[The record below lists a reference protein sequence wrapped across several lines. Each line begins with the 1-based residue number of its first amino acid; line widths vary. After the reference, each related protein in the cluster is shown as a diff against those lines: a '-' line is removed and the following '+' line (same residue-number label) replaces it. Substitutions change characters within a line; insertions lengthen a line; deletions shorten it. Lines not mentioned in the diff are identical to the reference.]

1 MKAQANLYDRNSTM
15 KIRESNEADKLGI
28 ETVHIQAFGKNE
40 GPEIA
45 GLVND
50 LLKDETAF
58 PLLSLVAIVSGKI
71 VGHVLYTNAEV
82 TQTTESVSAQLLA
95 PLGVLPEAQNQG
107 IGAQLINEG
116 TKRLNK
122 SGVELVF
129 VLGHPKYYPR
139 YGFRTAGIIGYEA
152 PYPIPEESAD
162 AWMVLELRKGIIGRV
177 KGKIQ
182 CAKVLNQPQYWRE

>member
-1 MKAQANLYDRNSTM
+1 M
-15 KIRESNEADKLGI
+15 KIRESTEVDKFGI

-40 GPEIA
+40 GPVIA

-58 PLLSLVAIVSGKI
+58 PLLSLVAIENDKI
-71 VGHVLYTNAEV
+71 VGHVLYTNAVV
-82 TQTTESVSAQLLA
+82 TQSTESVSAQLLA

-107 IGAQLINEG
+107 VGSQLIDEG
-116 TKRLNK
+116 TKRLKK
-122 SGVELVF
+122 SGVELIF
-129 VLGHPKYYPR
+129 VLGHPNYYPH
-139 YGFRTAGIIGYEA
+139 YGFGTAGIVGFEA
-152 PYPIPEESAD
+152 PYPIPKENAD
-162 AWMVLELRKGIIGRV
+162 AWMVMELKKGIIGRV

>member
-1 MKAQANLYDRNSTM
+1 M
-15 KIRESNEADKLGI
+15 KIRESKEADKLGI
-28 ETVHIQAFGKNE
+28 ESVHIQAFGKKE

-58 PLLSLVAIVSGKI
+58 PLLSLVAIVNGRI
-71 VGHVLYTNAEV
+71 VGHVLYTNALV
-82 TQTTESVSAQLLA
+82 TQTAGSVSAQLLA

-116 TKRLNK
+116 TKRLTK
-122 SGVELVF
+122 SGVELLF
-129 VLGHPKYYPR
+129 VLGHPNYYPR
-139 YGFRTAGIIGYEA
+139 YGFRAAGIIGFEA
-152 PYPIPEESAD
+152 PYPIAGENAD
-162 AWMVLELRKGIIGRV
+162 AWMVMELKKGIIGRV

-182 CAKVLNQPQYWRE
+182 CAKVLNQPRYWRE